1 MRLGF
6 DRGILGTAMCRATA
20 VVLLL
25 GATLAFVP
33 AAHAQLVA
41 SPRLGD
47 PARGVRAFLQC
58 QRCHSLDAAANRAGP
73 SLHGLFG
80 RKAGS
85 AAGYRYSPAMRRS
98 KVVWDEDTLSEY
110 LANPRKFST
119 GAERSVGCRIA
130 DPGRLGDL
138 LAYLEQAAK

>member
-1 MRLGF
+1 MRLAL
-6 DRGILGTAMCRATA
+6 DRGILGTAVCRAM
-20 VVLLL
+20 LL
-25 GATLAFVP
+25 GATLAFAP
-33 AAHAQLVA
+33 AAPAQLVA

-47 PARGVRAFLQC
+47 PARGAKAFVQC
-58 QRCHSLDAAANRAGP
+58 QRCHSLDPGANMAGP
-73 SLHGLFG
+73 SLHGIFG

-98 KVVWDEDTLSEY
+98 KVIWDEDTLSEY
-110 LANPRKFST
+110 LANPRKFSSRA
-119 GAERSVGCRIA
+119 GRSVGCRIA